1 MMRILLNGFQIG
13 NLSGTGRYTEE
24 LVKALLNSTEELHI
38 FLSLS
43 KFVSLSSDKLTI
55 GLLPNNRYIAR
66 FLQSYFLK
74 KHFREYQP
82 DIVHY
87 PATYGYKLGNVP
99 HITTVHDLAFLEN
112 PDWFPIHYQWFYKK
126 RVEETVN
133 FSQRIITD
141 SRFSANEIQKHYGIS
156 KNVIDVIYLGVSDFF
171 KPQPQEQIKLV
182 KQKYHLPEK
191 YILYAGTLEPRKNL
205 HSLINAWS
213 SIADKIQHNLV
224 IVGRTG
230 WKTHLFEEAIQKS
243 KYSNRIHRLGYI
255 TDIDFP
261 VIISGA
267 NIFVYISFYEGFG
280 LPPLEAMSCGVPVIA
295 SNCGSIPEILGTNV
309 LLVDPYNTE
318 QIAETIYQLCKDEEK
333 RQILA
338 RDGILHAK
346 KFTWS
351 KTAQETIETYKKC
364 LY

>member
-55 GLLPNNRYIAR
+55 GPLPQNRYIAR

-87 PATYGYKLGNVP
+87 PATYGYKLGKVP
-99 HITTVHDLAFLEN
+99 HITTIHDLAFLEN
-112 PDWFPIHYQWFYKK
+112 PDWFPIHYQWFYRK
-126 RVEETVN
+126 RVEETIK

-141 SRFSANEIQKHYGIS
+141 SHFSANEIQKYYGIG

-182 KQKYHLPEK
+182 KQKYNLPEK

-230 WKTHLFEEAIQKS
+230 WKTHLIEEAIQKS

-255 TDIDFP
+255 TDTDFP

-267 NIFVYISFYEGFG
+267 DIFVYISFYEGFG
-280 LPPLEAMSCGVPVIA
+280 LPLLEAMACGTPII
-295 SNCGSIPEILGTNV
+295 SSHYGSIPEILGNNA

-318 QIAETIYQLCKDEEK
+318 QIAETIYLLCKDDEK
-333 RQILA
+333 RQLLA
-338 RDGILHAK
+338 REGILHAT

-364 LY
+364 LH